1 MRLGLGISLAVMLSV
16 GLATCAG
23 GGGHPLPSGPLAETL
38 GEVGGGGEH
47 GSLGV
52 GWTDPALARRA
63 GVGARLMAEALGPN
77 AGSVV
82 EAAPV
87 LRRRFALDPLSARR
101 LVSVGGSYAFGLR
114 LEGARPARPGCAGAR
129 RRRSRRIGDTD
140 FVNVG
145 GYAQT
150 PEALLR
156 SGVFGLGARDAFGA
170 GFGVLAISDTSRAA
184 LLGRGDRL
192 IDEPI
197 YRAAAACLGD
207 VVAARLIPDKLLL
220 SVEVGIELV
229 GVGIERDREVLCV
242 LGGTAERAQDAA
254 AALRASLASGARDP
268 RTGEPMSEL
277 VTQVEVKAS
286 SYEGVAGGAG
296 GARPGGWAGVLLR
309 RDRAREPRSA
319 DQRVIGSLPS
329 QSATAPPTASVSDF
343 RP

>member
-1 MRLGLGISLAVMLSV
+1 MRLVLGIAVAVMLSV
-16 GLATCAG
+16 GLATCG
-23 GGGHPLPSGPLAETL
+23 GGGQHPLPPGPLAETL
-38 GEVGGGGEH
+38 SEVGGGGEH

-77 AGSVV
+77 AESVV

-114 LEGARPARPGCAGAR
+114 LQGVQAQGLQDALVRAGGDLR
-129 RRRSRRIGDTD
+129 RVGDTD
-140 FVNVG
+140 LVNVG
-145 GYAQT
+145 GYAQM
-150 PEALLR
+150 PEPLLS

-242 LGGTAERAQDAA
+242 LGGTAERAHDVA
-254 AALRASLASGARDP
+254 AALRASLAPGARDP

-277 VTQVEVKAS
+277 VAEVDVKAGTD
-286 SYEGVAGGAG
+286 EGVQVVRAELTPVGGRG
-296 GARPGGWAGVLLR
+296 FFFGAI
-309 RDRAREPRSA
+309 AR
-319 DQRVIGSLPS
+319 GSLVQLINGS
-329 QSATAPPTASVSDF
+329 
-343 RP
+343 

>member
-16 GLATCAG
+16 GLARVGAAASI
-23 GGGHPLPSGPLAETL
+23 HVPSGPLAETL

-77 AGSVV
+77 AESVV

-114 LEGARPARPGCAGAR
+114 LEGVSIQRLQDALVRAGGDL
-129 RRRSRRIGDTD
+129 RSVGDAD
-140 FVNVG
+140 LVNVG
-145 GYAQT
+145 GYAQM
-150 PEALLR
+150 PEPLLN
-156 SGVFGLGARDAFGA
+156 SGVFGLGARDAFGR

-192 IDEPI
+192 IDEPL
-197 YRAAAACLGD
+197 YRAAAACLGG

-229 GVGIERDREVLCV
+229 GVGIGRGREVLCL
-242 LGGTAERAQDAA
+242 LGGTAERAQEVAG
-254 AALRASLASGARDP
+254 ALRASLAPGARDP

-277 VTQVEVKAS
+277 VSEVDVKAR
-286 SYEGVAGGAG
+286 SYEGVQWCGRSSPRWAGGGSSSARSRE
-296 GARPGGWAGVLLR
+296 GAWC
-309 RDRAREPRSA
+309 S
-319 DQRVIGSLPS
+319 
-329 QSATAPPTASVSDF
+329 
-343 RP
+343 